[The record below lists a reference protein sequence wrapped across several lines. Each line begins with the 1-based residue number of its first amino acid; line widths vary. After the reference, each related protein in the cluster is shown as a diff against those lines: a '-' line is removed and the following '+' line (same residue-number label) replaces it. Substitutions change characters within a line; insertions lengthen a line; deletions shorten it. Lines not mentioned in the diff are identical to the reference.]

1 MLDTGFMIVSM
12 KNNLVNIIQQITP
25 KLLLLSEEKASQPRA
40 VGKWSP
46 KETLGHLI
54 DSACNNHRRMI
65 KMQIKSGL
73 QFDGYEQDD
82 WVHLQRYQQRSWV
95 DIVTLWQAY
104 NLHLGHV
111 IDQISPE
118 SLENTGL
125 FDEQV
130 VTLEFLANDYI
141 THLEHHLAQIL

>member
-1 MLDTGFMIVSM
+1 MIVSM
-12 KNNLVNIIQQITP
+12 KNNLADIIQQATP
-25 KLLLLSEEKASQPRA
+25 KLLFLSEEKASQPRA
-40 VGKWSP
+40 IGKWSP
-46 KETLGHLI
+46 KEILGHLI

-82 WVHLQRYQQRSWV
+82 WVRLQQYQQRPWA

-104 NLHLGHV
+104 NLHLAQV
-111 IDQISPE
+111 IQHISLE
-118 SLENTGL
+118 SLGNTAL
-125 FDEQV
+125 FGEQV

-141 THLEHHLAQIL
+141 AHLEHHLAQIL